1 MFYRFVRLTCRM
13 LLFLM
18 RRWEVH
24 GKEHI
29 PATGGLVVAANH
41 ASYWDPPVVGCLTER
56 PVYFMA
62 KSELFAIPLIGTAI
76 KKLGAFPVYRNRMDR
91 KAVRTALKYL
101 AEGKVVGIF
110 PEGTRSHTEELLQPH
125 FGAAMLAL
133 KSNVPVLPV
142 AISGSR
148 GVLGKVRVFIGKP
161 LYFSA
166 DGSSRPDK
174 SRLEDVSRQI
184 MSEIAGLLTG
194 IEQESKD
201 KIKN

>member
-29 PATGGLVVAANH
+29 PAAGGLVVAANH

-166 DGSSRPDK
+166 GGSSRPDK